1 MAEGKLKEV
10 RPDLEEALPEEEA
23 LPDENI
29 YGQNLNET
37 GRQTSGNLPI
47 QVEPEAKKIIPNMS
61 E

>member
-10 RPDLEEALPEEEA
+10 RPDLEEA